1 MVRKYINGNYEVL
14 VVLSSDALLFVFPAD
29 NEAACTTHYISQTKR
44 TTKGGKR
51 ARNCHNV
58 RFVRF

>member
-14 VVLSSDALLFVFPAD
+14 VVLSSNALLFVFPAD
-29 NEAACTTHYISQTKR
+29 NEAACATHYISQTKR

-51 ARNCHNV
+51 ARIATM
-58 RFVRF
+58 

>member
-1 MVRKYINGNYEVL
+1 MKSLLFFLPTI
-14 VVLSSDALLFVFPAD
+14 ALLFVFPAD
-29 NEAACTTHYISQTKR
+29 NEAACATHYISQTKR